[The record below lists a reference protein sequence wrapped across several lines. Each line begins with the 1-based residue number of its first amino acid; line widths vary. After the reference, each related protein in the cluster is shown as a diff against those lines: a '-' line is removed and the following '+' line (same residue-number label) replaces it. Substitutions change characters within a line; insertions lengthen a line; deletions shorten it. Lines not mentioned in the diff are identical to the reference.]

1 MEVIIEYQRLLSSLK
16 IVVFSSNQKKNKFQQ
31 MGLNELLV
39 LENNQV

>member
-16 IVVFSSNQKKNKFQQ
+16 TVAFSSNQKKNKFQQ
-31 MGLNELLV
+31 MELNELLV